1 MIRDELKAKS
11 IAALKARDRQTRSL
25 LSGILGRFT
34 EEEKSAGFKGWTEE
48 AERSLVASYV
58 KALKGSMEAM
68 AGSDLASAY
77 QAEIDLLADYLPQL
91 LDEAATRAIVEPLVP
106 ECKVIGQ
113 LMGRVMKEHKGKV
126 DPGLVRRIAAEAG
139 LN

>member
-1 MIRDELKAKS
+1 M
-11 IAALKARDRQTRSL
+11 L
-25 LSGILGRFT
+25 LAT
-34 EEEKSAGFKGWTEE
+34 EDAHDASRAH
-48 AERSLVASYV
+48 AVASAV
-58 KALKGSMEAM
+58 ACPPRLVVVASRRGVVDHVPAAAVANEAHTQV
-68 AGSDLASAY
+68 LAIVHG
-77 QAEIDLLADYLPQL
+77 EIDLLAVYLPQL